1 MGIKSKFNAQGS
13 YYAYG
18 ATTATP
24 TNSTTPPIGVA
35 QSVLAT
41 NQSPLHA
48 SPTTTQYSAPG
59 YSLVGNNAIAYQATN
74 AAYNSYLDGVPN
86 NLPNASILDLNGN
99 PPPFTNSGNPLNL
112 NNQALPYISNF
123 LPLGN

>member
-1 MGIKSKFNAQGS
+1 MGIKAKFNSQGS
-13 YYAYG
+13 VYAYG

-74 AAYNSYLDGVPN
+74 AAYTSYLDGVPN
-86 NLPNASILDLNGN
+86 NLPNASTLDLNGT
-99 PPPFTNSGNPLNL
+99 PSPFTNSGNSLNL
-112 NNQALPYISNF
+112 NSQALPYISNF
-123 LPLGN
+123 NPLVN

>member
-1 MGIKSKFNAQGS
+1 MGIKSKFIAQGS

-18 ATTATP
+18 ATTVTP
-24 TNSTTPPIGVA
+24 TNSTTPPLGVA

-41 NQSPLHA
+41 DQSPLHA
-48 SPTTTQYSAPG
+48 APTATTPTPG
-59 YSLVGNNAIAYQATN
+59 YSLVGVNAASYQSTN
-74 AAYNSYLDGVPN
+74 AAYASYLDGVPN

-99 PPPFTNSGNPLNL
+99 PPPFTNSGNPLNP

>member
-1 MGIKSKFNAQGS
+1 MGIKAKFNSQGS

-18 ATTATP
+18 ATTVTP

-48 SPTTTQYSAPG
+48 SPTNSTPG
-59 YSLVGNNAIAYQATN
+59 YSLIGNNATTYQATN
-74 AAYNSYLDGVPN
+74 AAYTSYLDGVPN
-86 NLPNASILDLNGN
+86 NLPNASTLDLNGTN
-99 PPPFTNSGNPLNL
+99 PAFTNSGNPLNP

-123 LPLGN
+123 IPNGN